1 MTVLYI
7 VGDYLYRNQSQAF
20 GISFITLGF
29 IVFGSGLFLA
39 LNNFNVLVTNP
50 WPFIVWSIVGL
61 LLFFVYNHP
70 FLFVLSIV
78 VTTVGQLYSGIVFS
92 LFCWILFL
100 VLLLGFGHFVYHRER
115 KLFTYLF
122 GLSFLLQMIVLT
134 TANELSFYWMI
145 VFYLVLYVLASIV
158 PKPSLQA
165 PLRYMSLLGI
175 RSEEHTSELQSRGHL
190 VCRLLLEKKKIT

>member
-7 VGDYLYRNQSQAF
+7 VGDYLYRKQSQSF
-20 GISFITLGF
+20 VISFITLGF

-39 LNNFNVLVTNP
+39 LNNFKVLITTP

-100 VLLLGFGHFVYHRER
+100 VFLFVFVHFVY
-115 KLFTYLF
+115 YLD
-122 GLSFLLQMIVLT
+122 I
-134 TANELSFYWMI
+134 
-145 VFYLVLYVLASIV
+145 
-158 PKPSLQA
+158 
-165 PLRYMSLLGI
+165 
-175 RSEEHTSELQSRGHL
+175 
-190 VCRLLLEKKKIT
+190 